1 MRRRLLTT
9 VSLSAFAMEGGQ
21 GAHRRRSASCG
32 DDHRGRWVGCR
43 SNIVV
48 PRRIVSADRPMSM
61 NSPAHADERTFQ
73 SGFAEAPLIPWLDD
87 P

>member
-1 MRRRLLTT
+1 VVR
-9 VSLSAFAMEGGQ
+9 
-21 GAHRRRSASCG
+21 AHIAAVPRPVVMITAA
-32 DDHRGRWVGCR
+32 RWVGCR

-48 PRRIVSADRPMSM
+48 PRWIVSADRPMSM